1 MGGIISTFVGISL
14 DAIVGSATGV
24 LCEYIFSDSYQIE
37 NKWMAGFEGLLE
49 LTLMAVVAE
58 EVSSLVKPKGYS
70 RPYGVVFM
78 MYFALL
84 AAKNLRF
91 KIGVLT
97 EAIKFAAALP
107 SGGLYSKIGQ
117 LGSAPRPKRNNNGN

>member
-1 MGGIISTFVGISL
+1 MGGIVSTFVGISL
-14 DAIVGSATGV
+14 DAIVGSATGLV
-24 LCEYIFSDSYQIE
+24 CEYIFSDTYQIQ

-49 LTLMAVVAE
+49 LTLMAIVAE

-97 EAIKFAAALP
+97 ETIKMIASLP

-117 LGSAPRPKRNNNGN
+117 LGSAPHPKHGN